1 MSKQREKKS
10 KSIRSKEMLILTYVF
25 VFIFLAL
32 IGYLIYYQAVTSQDV
47 INSPYNRRRQDLLAE
62 KVVRGKIESS
72 DGKVLAETK
81 VAEDGTET
89 RTYPYE
95 NMFSHVVGYSVNG
108 GSGLE
113 AFNNV
118 RLLTSNVFF
127 GKQFL
132 NNVDGVKNIGDN
144 IITTLDYDVQRAAYK
159 ALGDNRGAVVAIE
172 PETGKVLAM
181 VSKPDYDPNDIE
193 EMWEDLVAS
202 DTDNS
207 VLVNRATQG
216 QYPPGSTFKIFTLLE
231 YIRENPNAD
240 ETYSYECKGS
250 HSNEQGDKII
260 CYRGT
265 VHGKLD
271 LKSSFTNSCNSSF
284 VNIGHEVEREGLVEL
299 CEDFGFNNSWDIGI
313 NSKKSQITLSE
324 KTSDYKLMQTVIG
337 QGDTL
342 VTPLQMAVVAAT
354 LANDGTMMEPYLI
367 DHIENA
373 DGGTIKTYSPD
384 EAGEPVSKEECS
396 LLQEYMIET
405 AKSGTAKALAGQSYT
420 AAGKTGSAEYGTQ
433 KGKSHAW
440 FVGYAKKDGKQIAIS
455 VIVEGAGSG
464 SKQAV
469 PVAKKV
475 FNAYYKK

>member
-1 MSKQREKKS
+1 MSKQEKKT
-10 KSIRSKEMLILTYVF
+10 KGIGSKEMLILTYVF

-32 IGYLIYYQAVTSQDV
+32 IIYLIYYEAVTSQDV
-47 INSPYNRRRQDLLAE
+47 INSPYNRRRQELLAE
-62 KVVRGKIESS
+62 KVVRGKIETS
-72 DGKVLAETK
+72 DGKVLAETLVDEEGK
-81 VAEDGTET
+81 ET
-89 RTYPYE
+89 RNYPYE
-95 NMFSHVVGYSVNG
+95 NMFSHVVGYSMNG

-113 AFNNV
+113 AYNNV

-127 GKQFL
+127 GKQFM

-159 ALGDNRGAVVAIE
+159 ALGSNQGAVVAIE

-193 EMWEDLVAS
+193 EMWEDLVKADS
-202 DTDNS
+202 DNS

-231 YIRENPNAD
+231 YIRENPNVD
-240 ETYSYECKGS
+240 ETYSYKCKGS
-250 HSNEQGDKII
+250 HSNEQGDTIN

-265 VHGKLD
+265 VHGKLN
-271 LKSSFTNSCNSSF
+271 LKESFTNSCNSSF
-284 VNIGHEVEREGLVEL
+284 VNIGHEVERDELVGL
-299 CEDFGFNNSWDIGI
+299 CEDFGFNSSFDIGI
-313 NSKKSQITLSE
+313 NSKKSQITLNK
-324 KTSDYKLMQTVIG
+324 KTTDYKLMQTVIG

-354 LANDGTMMEPYLI
+354 IANDGVMMEPYLV
-367 DHIENA
+367 DYIENA

-384 EAGEPVSKEECS
+384 EIGEPISEEECKT
-396 LLQEYMIET
+396 LQEYMVET
-405 AKSGTAKALAGQSYT
+405 AKSGTAKSLAGQSYT
-420 AAGKTGSAEYGTQ
+420 AAGKTGSAEYGTT
-433 KGKSHAW
+433 KGQSHAW
-440 FVGYAKKDGKQIAIS
+440 FVGYAQKDGKNIAIS

-475 FNAYYKK
+475 FNAYFKQ